1 MSEFKIYTQSPEET
15 LALAEKLA
23 GYVKAGDVI
32 TLDGDLGAGKTS
44 FTKGLAKGLGVKRN
58 VNSPT
63 FTIMKEYEGRDFPL
77 YHMDAYRLEEGGD
90 EMGLEEYFEGDG
102 VSVVEWPEMIE
113 DELPPYRLAIHIRHI
128 GDTEREIRFEPAGER
143 YRTICEELI
152 ENERTG
158 N

>member
-1 MSEFKIYTQSPEET
+1 MSEYVMKTGSPEET
-15 LALAEKLA
+15 MALAEKLA
-23 GYVKAGDVI
+23 GHLKAGDLI

-44 FTKGLAKGLGVKRN
+44 FTKGLAKGLGVKKN
-58 VNSPT
+58 VSSPT
-63 FTIMKEYEGRDFPL
+63 FTIMKEYKGTDLAL
-77 YHMDAYRLEEGGD
+77 YHMDAYRLEEGGA

-113 DELPPYRLAIHIRHI
+113 NELPAYRLAIHIRHI
-128 GDTEREIRFEPAGER
+128 GDTAREIRLEPAGDR
-143 YRTICEELI
+143 YRILCEELM